1 MRPARKRLIS
11 VGRVIAYNTTTSKE
25 KRVCARQAFNDASR
39 PESLGTVPVVRL
51 TTQVKPKDSSGQG
64 TAGAGSRTRSKRHWA
79 KLVVSDDICH
89 NVSMEST
96 ASPPCYR
103 NTYEAQAPVG
113 TSLAHVTGG
122 TIKQRITTSLRAV
135 YNRLWA

>member
-1 MRPARKRLIS
+1 VRPTRKRLIS

-25 KRVCARQAFNDASR
+25 EQACARQASNDASR
-39 PESLGTVPVVRL
+39 PESLSTVPVVRP
-51 TTQVKPKDSSGQG
+51 TTQVKPKDSS
-64 TAGAGSRTRSKRHWA
+64 TTGAGSRTRSKRHWA
-79 KLVVSDDICH
+79 KRVVSDDICH

-96 ASPPCYR
+96 ASPPGYR
-103 NTYEAQAPVG
+103 NTYEVQAPVG

-122 TIKQRITTSLRAV
+122 TIKQRLTTSLRAV